1 MTTFIPQYFLTF
13 MTCLICSEDCDH
25 LLDVKKAT
33 KDLEGFQ
40 GYVYE
45 NITCQICHSLILEPM
60 VMDNGHLIDRVCFLE
75 CLRSPGGYDPQ
86 RPVKVAIPSVSAR
99 DEISRLLHITYGRQI
114 LLPPIGDAI
123 YTPKHVPECQAF
135 REAFNEVLER
145 RRFRLSEILDPE
157 APTGVRDDVFEEAD
171 QLIQTDEVVPIR
183 ARDANWRAARLI
195 PRNEEVTLEEPVVQ
209 LQYPVREGA
218 TPRRFYRTFLNQNEN
233 YSLTV
238 GVTPQTVL
246 DSHAT
251 ENYTLTVRTGPHL
264 TPETLFDSDATV
276 DLTEDESV
284 DLRAEMVILSEAELS
299 YDEEIDG
306 IVEAVIFQRQVYEA
320 LNRRPSDASSLPE

>member
-60 VMDNGHLIDRVCFLE
+60 VMDNGHLIDRGCLLE
-75 CLRSPGGYDPQ
+75 CLRTTGGYDPQ
-86 RPVKVAIPSVSAR
+86 RPVKFAIPSVAAR
-99 DEISRLLHITYGRQI
+99 DEINRLLIITYGNNHVM
-114 LLPPIGDAI
+114 PPIGDVI
-123 YTPKHVPECQAF
+123 LSPEMAF
-135 REAFNEVLER
+135 KESFNEVLER
-145 RRFRLSEILDPE
+145 RRRLI
-157 APTGVRDDVFEEAD
+157 D
-171 QLIQTDEVVPIR
+171 QETIDEVVQIIDEVVPIR
-183 ARDANWRAARLI
+183 ARDATWRAARLV

-233 YSLTV
+233 Y
-238 GVTPQTVL
+238 
-246 DSHAT
+246 
-251 ENYTLTVRTGPHL
+251 TLTVRTGPHL

-284 DLRAEMVILSEAELS
+284 DLRAEMSILSEAELS
-299 YDEEIDG
+299 YEQIDG
-306 IVEAVIFQRQVYEA
+306 MEEQAVIFQRQVYER
-320 LNRRPSDASSLPE
+320 NRRPSDASSLPE

>member
-233 YSLTV
+233 SL
-238 GVTPQTVL
+238 
-246 DSHAT
+246 
-251 ENYTLTVRTGPHL
+251 ENYTFTVLTGPHL

-284 DLRAEMVILSEAELS
+284 DLRAEMSILSEAEQM
-299 YDEEIDG
+299 E
-306 IVEAVIFQRQVYEA
+306 EAVIFQRQVYET

>member
-60 VMDNGHLIDRVCFLE
+60 VMDNGHLIDRGCLLE
-75 CLRSPGGYDPQ
+75 CLRTPGGYDPQ
-86 RPVKVAIPSVSAR
+86 RPVKFAIPSVAAR
-99 DEISRLLHITYGRQI
+99 DEINRLLIITYGNNHVM
-114 LLPPIGDAI
+114 PPIGDVI
-123 YTPKHVPECQAF
+123 LSPEMAF
-135 REAFNEVLER
+135 KEAFNDVLER
-145 RRFRLSEILDPE
+145 RRRLI
-157 APTGVRDDVFEEAD
+157 D
-171 QLIQTDEVVPIR
+171 QETIDEVVQIIDEVVPIR
-183 ARDANWRAARLI
+183 ARDATWRAARLV
-195 PRNEEVTLEEPVVQ
+195 PRNEEVTLEEPV
-209 LQYPVREGA
+209 VREGA
-218 TPRRFYRTFLNQNEN
+218 TPRRFYRTFLNQN
-233 YSLTV
+233 
-238 GVTPQTVL
+238 
-246 DSHAT
+246 

-284 DLRAEMVILSEAELS
+284 DLRAEMSILSEAELS
-299 YDEEIDG
+299 YDEQMDEQ
-306 IVEAVIFQRQVYEA
+306 AVIFQRQVYEA
-320 LNRRPSDASSLPE
+320 RNRQPSDASSLPE

>member
-60 VMDNGHLIDRVCFLE
+60 VMDNGHLIDRGCLLE
-75 CLRSPGGYDPQ
+75 CLRTPGGYDPQ
-86 RPVKVAIPSVSAR
+86 RPVKFAIPSVAAR
-99 DEISRLLHITYGRQI
+99 DEINRLLIITYGNNHVM
-114 LLPPIGDAI
+114 PPIGDVI
-123 YTPKHVPECQAF
+123 LSPEMAF
-135 REAFNEVLER
+135 KEAFNDVLER
-145 RRFRLSEILDPE
+145 RRRLI
-157 APTGVRDDVFEEAD
+157 D
-171 QLIQTDEVVPIR
+171 QETIDEVVQIIDEVVPIR
-183 ARDANWRAARLI
+183 ARDATWRAARLV
-195 PRNEEVTLEEPVVQ
+195 PRNEEVTLEEPV
-209 LQYPVREGA
+209 VREGA
-218 TPRRFYRTFLNQNEN
+218 TPRRFYRTFLNQN
-233 YSLTV
+233 
-238 GVTPQTVL
+238 
-246 DSHAT
+246 

-284 DLRAEMVILSEAELS
+284 DLRAEMSILSEAELS
-299 YDEEIDG
+299 YDEQMDEQ
-306 IVEAVIFQRQVYEA
+306 AVIFQRQAYEA
-320 LNRRPSDASSLPE
+320 RNRQPSDASSLPE